1 MTATGVR
8 RDIRDLTADDILLKI
23 IRVRYIRQFST
34 ELLRAGIIKK
44 LGQSRFQ
51 PGFEVYPTD
60 AEESGFS
67 AEYLAWRL
75 GDVITGRPRYIQ
87 RQRLSRHMRA

>member
-1 MTATGVR
+1 MI
-8 RDIRDLTADDILLKI
+8 IRDLIADDILLKI
-23 IRVRYIRQFST
+23 IRARYIRQFST
-34 ELLRAGIIKK
+34 ELLRARDHQEAWAEWI
-44 LGQSRFQ
+44 Q
-51 PGFEVYPTD
+51 PAFDVYPTD

-67 AEYLAWRL
+67 AEYLAWQL